1 MRAPELAVAAL
12 IAAFPAHAQMY
23 KCVDERG
30 VTHYSDQPH
39 ASCKATKVNIRPIP
53 PVSGK
58 VTPAN
63 RDVAELD
70 AEFKRRQLERERA
83 GAVDQTAIEQR
94 CVQLRQEQA
103 WLSGGTRIS
112 KLTTDGQ
119 QIYVDDSTRDVRLG
133 QVREEL
139 RRCP

>member
-1 MRAPELAVAAL
+1 MRARELAAAAL
-12 IAAFPAHAQMY
+12 IAAGPAHAQMY
-23 KCVDERG
+23 KCVDARG

-39 ASCKATKVNIRPIP
+39 AGCKGTKVNIRPIP

-58 VTPAN
+58 VTSAN

-70 AEFKRRQLERERA
+70 ADFKRRQLERERA
-83 GAVDQTAIEQR
+83 EGTDKSAFEQR

-112 KLTTDGQ
+112 KITTDGQ
-119 QIYVDDSTRDVRLG
+119 HIYVDDSTRDLRLG